1 MISLVTFFMLLYQKI
16 VTWLTFM
23 AQKKRIAL
31 TVPEDMDAVL
41 ERLSDLTGAPK
52 TRLILEMLQ
61 EYLPILERTVGAL
74 EQIVA
79 DKENAVDIAKKF
91 ASEML
96 LDGNEKL
103 GIVASEVR
111 NLGNL
116 K

>member
-1 MISLVTFFMLLYQKI
+1 MLLYQKI

-41 ERLSDLTGAPK
+41 ERLSDLTGSPK

-61 EYLPILERTVGAL
+61 EYLPILERTAGAL

-103 GIVASEVR
+103 GIVASEVK

>member
-1 MISLVTFFMLLYQKI
+1 MSN
-16 VTWLTFM
+16 
-23 AQKKRIAL
+23 QKKRIAL

-41 ERLSDLTGAPK
+41 ERLSELTGAPK
-52 TRLILEMLQ
+52 TRLIMEMLQ
-61 EYLPILERTVGAL
+61 EYFPILERTLGAL

-79 DKENAVDIAKKF
+79 DKENAKDIAKKF

-103 GIVASEVR
+103 GIIATEVKS
-111 NLGNL
+111 LDTL